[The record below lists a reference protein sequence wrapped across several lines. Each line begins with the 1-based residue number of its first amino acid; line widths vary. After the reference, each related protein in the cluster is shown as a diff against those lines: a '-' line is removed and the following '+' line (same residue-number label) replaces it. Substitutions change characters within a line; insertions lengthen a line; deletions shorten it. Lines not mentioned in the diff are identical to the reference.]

1 MRDTVM
7 QDRKLVDFDSY
18 RNQRN
23 VKDNTQKARCSEEL
37 RDAIDTLIQRLRE
50 CDPLKQVN
58 G

>member
-1 MRDTVM
+1 MHN
-7 QDRKLVDFDSY
+7 RKLVDFDSY

-23 VKDNTQKARCSEEL
+23 TKDNTQKVRCSEEL
-37 RDAIDTLIQRLRE
+37 QDAIETLIQRLRE